1 MERTAIERIE
11 LNYSYRTDN
20 GEEKFVTMSKQ
31 NEDSLCDYDVCR
43 MFIDFM
49 DSVGF
54 SKENVLGYFRE

>member
-31 NEDSLCDYDVCR
+31 NEDSLCDYDICR

-54 SKENVLGYFRE
+54 SKENVLRNFRE

>member
-1 MERTAIERIE
+1 MERSATERIE
-11 LNYSYRTDN
+11 LNYSYRNDN
-20 GEEKFVTMSKQ
+20 GEEKFITTSKQ
-31 NEDSLCDYDVCR
+31 SENTLRDYDICE